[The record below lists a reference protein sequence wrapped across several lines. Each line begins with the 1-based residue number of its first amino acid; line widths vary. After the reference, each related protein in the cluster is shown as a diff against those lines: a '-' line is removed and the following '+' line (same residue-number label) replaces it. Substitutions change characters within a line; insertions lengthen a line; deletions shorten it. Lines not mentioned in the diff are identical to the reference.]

1 MVKFYCLYLKKKV
14 SLLSKNNLV
23 GEAITESWAH
33 SISLAAAFA
42 LLPIKHP
49 GGSEHPLVN
58 NCN

>member
-1 MVKFYCLYLKKKV
+1 LKKKV